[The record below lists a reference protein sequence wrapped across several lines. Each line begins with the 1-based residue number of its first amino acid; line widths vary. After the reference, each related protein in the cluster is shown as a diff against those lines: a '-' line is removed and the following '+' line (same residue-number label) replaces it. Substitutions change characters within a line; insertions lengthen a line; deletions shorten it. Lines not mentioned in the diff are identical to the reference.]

1 MGSTDNIPIQPQ
13 NEPTTIVSSILNPVG
28 IRQDGT
34 LPLPPTQVLVNKSTD
49 KTEKEIKKNVE
60 IYLTQVQPIF
70 TSSEFFHKKIIQLIE
85 QDNQLTDLNTFL
97 EEYSQR
103 LFYLYQSGMLLKVPD
118 EATEHHKYLLR
129 TLADQKEWVD
139 ELMNKIRMNSQL
151 NIKEPVRNF
160 PEVNKF
166 FQSLALEFNLEY
178 PLDNLSV
185 RSFYSDRHGV
195 KVNFPG
201 DWILADNDFQLAL
214 IAPVDLQGEGIE
226 GLGLSN
232 QKYGSAFKLWAVNN
246 KEGLNLNEADIE
258 VEQFINAFG
267 NELDR
272 EFISVDNTS
281 ATKRILKN
289 STLEWQTLFIMMVN
303 HDKKYFVEAA
313 CPETNQYY

>member
-1 MGSTDNIPIQPQ
+1 
-13 NEPTTIVSSILNPVG
+13 
-28 IRQDGT
+28 
-34 LPLPPTQVLVNKSTD
+34 
-49 KTEKEIKKNVE
+49 
-60 IYLTQVQPIF
+60 
-70 TSSEFFHKKIIQLIE
+70 
-85 QDNQLTDLNTFL
+85 
-97 EEYSQR
+97 
-103 LFYLYQSGMLLKVPD
+103 
-118 EATEHHKYLLR
+118 
-129 TLADQKEWVD
+129 
-139 ELMNKIRMNSQL
+139 MNSQL

-185 RSFYSDRHGV
+185 RSFHSDRHEV
-195 KVNFPG
+195 KLDFPG

-226 GLGLSN
+226 SLGQSA
-232 QKYGSAFKLWAVNN
+232 QKYGSSFKLWAVDN
-246 KEGLNLNEADIE
+246 KEGLDLNEADIE

-303 HDKKYFVEAA
+303 HDKKYFVQGA
-313 CPETNQYY
+313 CPETLFKSCIKEFNNILDSVTLNGKPND